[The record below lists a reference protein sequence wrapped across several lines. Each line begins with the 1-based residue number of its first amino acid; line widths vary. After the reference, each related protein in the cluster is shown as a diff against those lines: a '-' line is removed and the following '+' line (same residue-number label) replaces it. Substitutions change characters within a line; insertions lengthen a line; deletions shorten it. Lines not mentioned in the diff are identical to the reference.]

1 MRNPE
6 TSEAQGRQISLCS
19 DMSGHNLE
27 VYGLALPPT
36 PQLSMA
42 SLKCLCCHGASYHGI
57 TQVPL
62 LPWGILPRMSSWWP
76 SFVAS
81 SHDNFL
87 KV

>member
-6 TSEAQGRQISLCS
+6 TSEAQGRQINLCS
-19 DMSGHNLE
+19 DMSSHNLE
-27 VYGLALPPT
+27 VYGLALPPPLPPST
-36 PQLSMA
+36 L
-42 SLKCLCCHGASYHGI
+42 HDI

-81 SHDNFL
+81 SYANFL